1 MKINSTNLNKMYSM
15 DGNFTNL
22 FFKKGNDMDIKNQL
36 ALITGGASG
45 MGAATAETLKAD
57 GAKIALV
64 DLSDTVHEKAE
75 QLGVAG
81 YQCDV
86 SDESAVRAILD
97 KIEAEQGTPRI
108 IVNCAGICPG
118 ARVLGREEPHPLDL
132 FEKTLKVNV
141 IGTFNILRLAAER
154 ISRTDE
160 LNADG
165 ERGVII
171 NTASVAAFE
180 GQIGQAAYAAS
191 KGGVVGMTLPI
202 ARELAKFGIRVVTI
216 APGIMETPM
225 ISAMPEHVQ
234 DSLKETML
242 FPRRLGK
249 ADEYARLALHICENA
264 MINGETIRLD
274 GALRLAPK

>member
-1 MKINSTNLNKMYSM
+1 
-15 DGNFTNL
+15 
-22 FFKKGNDMDIKNQL
+22 
-36 ALITGGASG
+36 
-45 MGAATAETLKAD
+45 MGAATAAALKSA
-57 GAKIALV
+57 GAKIVLI
-64 DLSDTVHEKAE
+64 DLSDSVSAKAE
-75 QLGVAG
+75 ELGGIG

-86 SDESAVRAILD
+86 PDEAAVRAVLD

-108 IVNCAGICPG
+108 VVNCAGICPG

-132 FEKTLKVNV
+132 FEKTVKINL
-141 IGTFNILRLAAER
+141 IGSFNILRLTAER
-154 ISRTDE
+154 MSKADE

-165 ERGVII
+165 ERGVVI

-202 ARELAKFGIRVVTI
+202 AREFAKFGIRVVSI

-249 ADEYARLALHICENA
+249 ADEFARLALHICENA

>member
-1 MKINSTNLNKMYSM
+1 M
-15 DGNFTNL
+15 DV
-22 FFKKGNDMDIKNQL
+22 KNQL

-45 MGAATAETLKAD
+45 MGAATAEALKSA
-57 GAKIALV
+57 GAKIALI
-64 DLSDTVHEKAE
+64 DLSDSVSAKAE
-75 QLGVAG
+75 ELGGTG

-86 SDESAVRAILD
+86 SDEAAVRAVLD

-108 IVNCAGICPG
+108 VVNCAGICPG

-132 FEKTLKVNV
+132 FEKTVKINL
-141 IGTFNILRLAAER
+141 IGSFNILRLTAER
-154 ISRTDE
+154 MSKADE

-165 ERGVII
+165 ERGVVI

-202 ARELAKFGIRVVTI
+202 AREFAKFGIRVVSI

-249 ADEYARLALHICENA
+249 ADEFARLALHICENA